1 MPASAPD
8 HSFAEVTAM
17 SLPTLFISHG
27 SPMEALDAGAAGQAW
42 RSLGQTLS
50 TPAAIVVVSAH
61 FDTPVPLFGTAEH
74 PATIHDFYGFP
85 EALYRL
91 NYPAPGAPALAET
104 LAQGLR
110 EQGWE
115 ARTGEQGLDHGAWV
129 PLRYLYPDAR
139 IPVVPLS
146 MSADRGPDYH
156 FALGQALAPLL
167 PADTLL
173 IGSGSL
179 THNLGDFRR
188 GGSEA
193 PDYVTAFQAW
203 VQDRLRE
210 RDLAALL
217 DYRRQAP
224 HARQA
229 HPTDEHLL
237 PLFVALGAA
246 AVEGEFEIH
255 HDGIAHSVLA
265 MDVYGFSR

>member
-1 MPASAPD
+1 
-8 HSFAEVTAM
+8 M
-17 SLPTLFISHG
+17 SLPTLFVSHG
-27 SPMEALDAGAAGQAW
+27 SPMEALDAGAAGEAW
-42 RSLGQTLS
+42 RTLGRALS

-61 FDTPVPLFGTAEH
+61 FDTRVPLFGSAAR

-91 NYPAPGAPALAET
+91 DYPAPGAPVLAER

-115 ARTGEQGLDHGAWV
+115 AQTGEQGLDHGAWV
-129 PLRYLYPDAR
+129 PLRYLFPDAQ
-139 IPVVPLS
+139 IPVIPLS
-146 MSADRGPDYH
+146 MSASRGPEYH
-156 FALGQALAPLL
+156 YALGQALAAVL

-188 GGSEA
+188 GGGASPA
-193 PDYVTAFQAW
+193 YVGDFQQWIQA
-203 VQDRLRE
+203 RLRE
-210 RDLAALL
+210 RDVDALL

-224 HARQA
+224 QARQA

-246 AVEGEFEIH
+246 DPAGTFSVH
-255 HDGIAHSVLA
+255 HDGIAHGILA
-265 MDVYGFSR
+265 MDLYGFSRH

>member
-1 MPASAPD
+1 
-8 HSFAEVTAM
+8 M

-42 RSLGQTLS
+42 RLLGQTLP

-61 FDTPVPLFGTAEH
+61 FDTPVPVFGTAER
-74 PATIHDFYGFP
+74 PATVHDFYGFP

-91 NYPAPGAPALAET
+91 SYPAPGAPALAET

-115 ARTGEQGLDHGAWV
+115 ARTAEQGLDHGAWV

-188 GGSEA
+188 GGSDA

-203 VQDRLRE
+203 IQERLRE
-210 RDLAALL
+210 RDLEALL
-217 DYRRQAP
+217 DYRRRAP

-246 AVEGEFEIH
+246 AAEGEFRIH
-255 HDGIAHSVLA
+255 HDGIAHRVLA
-265 MDVYGFSR
+265 MDVYGFSRREPVQCLAS